1 MCTPIHIPL
10 NHANLN
16 YFTFCN
22 WKCMGHFQILVLQY
36 LTSGYIYYSHD
47 LMFLNNVSISISIL
61 RRHFCTN
68 LSFLL
73 QGWLDECADHFLF
86 SMSKPWRSIYC
97 PPLSCLV
104 PKQGHPMSF
113 IIWDPGF
120 PLFPPTT
127 MKATGTGRLAG
138 GRKEKLGCLFHSAS
152 NS

>member
-1 MCTPIHIPL
+1 MNMCTPIHIPL

-86 SMSKPWRSIYC
+86 SMRNPEDPFIALLCPAWFQSRVTPWVSSFGTLAFRCSPRQQWKP
-97 PPLSCLV
+97 
-104 PKQGHPMSF
+104 
-113 IIWDPGF
+113 
-120 PLFPPTT
+120 
-127 MKATGTGRLAG
+127 LA
-138 GRKEKLGCLFHSAS
+138 LAD
-152 NS
+152 